1 MKPPPFEY
9 LRPHTL
15 DDAVRALH
23 AAAGDAKIIA
33 GGQSLIP
40 MLNFRLLNPGIL
52 IDINRIAGLDYVRP
66 GADGGLDIGA
76 LTRHH
81 TLETSDE
88 VKHRFPVLHAAMQH
102 VAHLAIRNRG
112 TIGGSITHADPA
124 AELPLMMVLLDAQI
138 RAVSPRGAR
147 TLEAQDFFVGALTSA
162 VDEDE
167 IVTEISLP
175 PLPQGAGWAFEE
187 IARRSGDFALAAV
200 GVVLHVEA
208 GKIAEARLGVMGVG
222 DTPLRMF
229 EAETILFGQACDEAT
244 IDEAAASVRA
254 TVEPAT
260 DLHASADYR
269 RHLVGVLARRAL
281 RDAWRRATGDQHAG
295 N

>member
-9 LRPHTL
+9 LRPQTL
-15 DDAVRALH
+15 DDAVRALQ
-23 AAAGDAKIIA
+23 AAAGEAKIIA

-52 IDINRIAGLDYVRP
+52 IDISRIAGLDYVRP

-88 VKHRFPVLHAAMQH
+88 VKLRFPVLHAAMQH

-138 RAVSPRGAR
+138 RAVSPRGER

-167 IVTEISLP
+167 IVTGISLP
-175 PLPQGAGWAFEE
+175 PLPRGAGWAFEE
-187 IARRSGDFALAAV
+187 VARRSGDFALAAV

-229 EAETILFGQACDEAT
+229 EAETILFGQACDETT
-244 IDEAAASVRA
+244 IDEAVDSVRA

-281 RDAWRRATGDQHAG
+281 KDAWRRATGDHHAG